1 MHRWRAPA
9 LCMHQCKIYAYVYVS
24 LLWMFLWDSRKLQI
38 GLRISGN
45 LSFCLQISRLFHF
58 CLQICRSL
66 KLKMHLRSSRLQ
78 DVSLHISKK
87 CYIPP
92 ENSGISQIPRVPDV
106 STYIQRTHK
115 ICKILFLCV
124 WTLWL
129 TLAYLQI
136 SKEPQA
142 CLQICWKSY
151 MYDPKNSRCFYM
163 SLENSRCLCITTKT
177 LDVSSNM

>member
-1 MHRWRAPA
+1 M
-9 LCMHQCKIYAYVYVS
+9 LDC
-24 LLWMFLWDSRKLQI
+24 
-38 GLRISGN
+38 ISVKN
-45 LSFCLQISRLFHF
+45 SPC
-58 CLQICRSL
+58 ICASL
-66 KLKMHLRSSRLQ
+66 KSSSFVYASVQNICICICISTL
-78 DVSLHISKK
+78 DVSVRFQKTSDRATNLRKSKFLSLYISKK

-136 SKEPQA
+136 CKEPQA

-151 MYDPKNSRCFYM
+151 MYDPKNSRCFYV
-163 SLENSRCLCITTKT
+163 SLENSRCLCITKKT